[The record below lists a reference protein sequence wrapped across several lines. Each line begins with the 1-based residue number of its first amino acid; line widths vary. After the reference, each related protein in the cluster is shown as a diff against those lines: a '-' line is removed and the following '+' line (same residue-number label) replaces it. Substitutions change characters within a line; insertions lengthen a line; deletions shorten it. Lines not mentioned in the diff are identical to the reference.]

1 MNKKSIVL
9 LVFACL
15 FATVTLGLLI
25 YDSILSISTYNVLF
39 FSNPENFGEAL
50 GSALGGVLL
59 YVLTIIFGVFILISV
74 ALTLPFDLILMKIN
88 GKKWYSI
95 AILAFS
101 IMAVIMAVVY
111 VAMLPVISQIE
122 SAARAGSSSSSS
134 FDSTSALLV
143 L

>member
-88 GKKWYSI
+88 GKKWYTLT
-95 AILAFS
+95 ILVFS
-101 IMAVIMAVVY
+101 IVAVVLAAAY
-111 VAMLPVISQIE
+111 VAMLPVVSQIE
-122 SAARAGSSSSSS
+122 SAAKAGSSSSSS